1 MSNEELE
8 VYVALVAKFMQ
19 LSPEQRDLIS
29 GELQDHLQMRVE
41 DLIHEGVSKSDAIS
55 QAVEE
60 FGDAAVMAK
69 NFQTVH
75 NLKKRRWMMRFM
87 TFSIAGSFLV
97 AVLTMAMWPQ
107 NARFGSPSKL
117 IAQQNDWDNPF
128 DNPRDPKVKTVSDP
142 APKKVKP
149 NALAP
154 AHPKGKPTASDS
166 TQRNQRT
173 EAKLKQN
180 VNFDYDEAPFS
191 EIMEE
196 LGEQMGLNFILTPSA
211 SNDALPKDETI
222 TSNISG
228 MPLGK
233 ALDLILAPKNATY
246 VIDSGAILFISLDEA
261 DDECWHRVK
270 MFDCRE
276 LVKVLPKTAP
286 PVKLFLPRYFG
297 GGGGGG
303 GFGSG
308 GGGGGFGGGGGGVFS
323 IAPSSQQPQPQT
335 GNNTKK
341 QTAKNK
347 PSESQILDAKFQQI
361 ITMMEQE
368 ATRRRPEP
376 TAEYTL
382 ETLVY
387 TMTESGIWCQQESPL
402 KVVNGILVV
411 RGSEAKLK
419 QIENLLVD
427 LKGKLLD
434 K

>member
-60 FGDAAVMAK
+60 FGDAVVMAK

-107 NARFGSPSKL
+107 NARFGSPSKSV
-117 IAQQNDWDNPF
+117 AQENDNTDSPS
-128 DNPRDPKVKTVSDP
+128 PK
-142 APKKVKP
+142 A
-149 NALAP
+149 
-154 AHPKGKPTASDS
+154 KPTASDS
-166 TQRNQRT
+166 TQRTGQT
-173 EAKLKQN
+173 EAALKQA
-180 VNFDYDEAPFS
+180 VDLDFDGTPFV
-191 EIMEE
+191 EVKEE
-196 LGEQMGLNFILTPSA
+196 LATKTGLNFILTYSA
-211 SNDALPKDETI
+211 SDDALPDDEPI
-222 TSNISG
+222 TFEITG

-233 ALDLILAPKNATY
+233 ALELMLAPCNATY
-246 VIDSGAILFISLDEA
+246 VIDSGVVKFISIDEA
-261 DDECWHRVK
+261 EDEKWFRVK

-286 PVKLFLPRYFG
+286 PVKLFNFG
-297 GGGGGG
+297 GGL
-303 GFGSG
+303 SG
-308 GGGGGFGGGGGGVFS
+308 RGGGGGFGGGGGGVFS

-382 ETLVY
+382 ETLAY

>member
-107 NARFGSPSKL
+107 NARFGSPSKSV
-117 IAQQNDWDNPF
+117 AQENDNTDSPS
-128 DNPRDPKVKTVSDP
+128 PK
-142 APKKVKP
+142 A
-149 NALAP
+149 
-154 AHPKGKPTASDS
+154 KPTASDS
-166 TQRNQRT
+166 TQRTGQT
-173 EAKLKQN
+173 EAALKQA
-180 VNFDYDEAPFS
+180 VDLDFDEIPFV
-191 EIMEE
+191 EVKEE
-196 LGEQMGLNFILTPSA
+196 LATKTGLNFILTDSA
-211 SNDALPKDETI
+211 SDDALPDDEPI
-222 TSNISG
+222 TFEITG

-233 ALDLILAPKNATY
+233 ALELMLAPCNATY
-246 VIDSGAILFISLDEA
+246 VIDSGVVLFISLDEA
-261 DDECWHRVK
+261 EDEKWFRVK

-286 PVKLFLPRYFG
+286 PVKLFNFG
-297 GGGGGG
+297 GGFSGRSGGG
-303 GFGSG
+303 GFDGSG
-308 GGGGGFGGGGGGVFS
+308 GGGGGGGGVFS
-323 IAPSSQQPQPQT
+323 IAPPSHQSQPQT

-341 QTAKNK
+341 QTAKK
-347 PSESQILDAKFQQI
+347 SPSESQLLDKKLQQI
-361 ITMMEQE
+361 MKMLEQE
-368 ATRRRPEP
+368 ATRRQPLP
-376 TAEYTL
+376 SVEYTL
-382 ETLVY
+382 ETLVRSMVGSE
-387 TMTESGIWCQQESPL
+387 TWVEGDGHGSASL
-402 KVVNGILVV
+402 KVVNGILIV
-411 RGSEAKLK
+411 RNSETILK
-419 QIENLLVD
+419 QVENLLVD
-427 LKGKLLD
+427 LEGKLP
-434 K
+434 

>member
-1 MSNEELE
+1 
-8 VYVALVAKFMQ
+8 
-19 LSPEQRDLIS
+19 
-29 GELQDHLQMRVE
+29 
-41 DLIHEGVSKSDAIS
+41 
-55 QAVEE
+55 
-60 FGDAAVMAK
+60 
-69 NFQTVH
+69 
-75 NLKKRRWMMRFM
+75 MRFM

-107 NARFGSPSKL
+107 NARFGSPSKS
-117 IAQQNDWDNPF
+117 IAQQNDG
-128 DNPRDPKVKTVSDP
+128 SDVP
-142 APKKVKP
+142 APK
-149 NALAP
+149 A
-154 AHPKGKPTASDS
+154 KPTASDS
-166 TQRNQRT
+166 TQRNSQT
-173 EAKLKQN
+173 EAKLKQA
-180 VNFDYDEAPFS
+180 VGLDFDDTSFS
-191 EIMEE
+191 DVIEE
-196 LGEQMGLNFILTPSA
+196 LADKTGLNFILTDSA
-211 SNDALPKDETI
+211 SDDALPDDEPI
-222 TSNISG
+222 TFKITG
-228 MPLGK
+228 MPLEK
-233 ALDLILAPKNATY
+233 ALDLMLAPNNATY
-246 VIDSGAILFISLDEA
+246 VIDSGVVLFISLDEA
-261 DDECWHRVK
+261 EDEKWFRVK

-286 PVKLFLPRYFG
+286 PVKLFNFG
-297 GGGGGG
+297 GG
-303 GFGSG
+303 FSG
-308 GGGGGFGGGGGGVFS
+308 RGGGGGFGGGGGGVFS

>member
-107 NARFGSPSKL
+107 NARFGSPSKS
-117 IAQQNDWDNPF
+117 IAQQNDG
-128 DNPRDPKVKTVSDP
+128 SDVP
-142 APKKVKP
+142 APK
-149 NALAP
+149 A
-154 AHPKGKPTASDS
+154 KPTASDS
-166 TQRNQRT
+166 TQRNSQT
-173 EAKLKQN
+173 EAKLKQA
-180 VNFDYDEAPFS
+180 VGLDFDDTSFS
-191 EIMEE
+191 DVIEE
-196 LGEQMGLNFILTPSA
+196 LADKTGLNFILTDSA
-211 SNDALPKDETI
+211 SDDALPDDEPI
-222 TSNISG
+222 TFKITG

-233 ALDLILAPKNATY
+233 SLDLLLAATNATY
-246 VIDSGAILFISLDEA
+246 VIDSGVVKFISLDEA
-261 DDECWHRVK
+261 DDQKWLRVK

-276 LVKVLPKTAP
+276 LVKVLPKSCP
-286 PVKLFLPRYFG
+286 PVKLFNF
-297 GGGGGG
+297 GG
-303 GFGSG
+303 GFGRSG
-308 GGGGGFGGGGGGVFS
+308 RGGKGGFGGSGGGMFS
-323 IAPSSQQPQPQT
+323 IASPSHQSQPQT

-341 QTAKNK
+341 QTAEKK
-347 PSESQILDAKFQQI
+347 PSESQLLDMKLQQLLI
-361 ITMMEQE
+361 MLEQE

-376 TAEYTL
+376 SGEYTL
-382 ETLVY
+382 ETLVRSMVGSE
-387 TMTESGIWCQQESPL
+387 TWVEGDGHGSASLQA
-402 KVVNGILVV
+402 VNGILIVQN
-411 RGSEAKLK
+411 SEAQLK
-419 QIENLLVD
+419 QVENLLLD
-427 LKGKLLD
+427 LEGKLLS

>member
-60 FGDAAVMAK
+60 FGDAVVMAK

-107 NARFGSPSKL
+107 NARFGSPSKSV
-117 IAQQNDWDNPF
+117 AQENDNTDSP
-128 DNPRDPKVKTVSDP
+128 PPK
-142 APKKVKP
+142 A
-149 NALAP
+149 
-154 AHPKGKPTASDS
+154 KPTASDS
-166 TQRNQRT
+166 TQRTGQT
-173 EAKLKQN
+173 EAALKQA
-180 VNFDYDEAPFS
+180 VNLDFDEIPFV
-191 EIMEE
+191 ELKEE
-196 LGEQMGLNFILTPSA
+196 LATKTGLNFILTDSA
-211 SNDALPKDETI
+211 SDDALTADETI
-222 TSNISG
+222 TFEING

-233 ALDLILAPKNATY
+233 ALELMLAPYNATY
-246 VIDSGAILFISLDEA
+246 VIDSGVVLFISLDEA
-261 DDECWHRVK
+261 EDEKWFRVK

-286 PVKLFLPRYFG
+286 PVKLFNFG
-297 GGGGGG
+297 GG
-303 GFGSG
+303 FSG
-308 GGGGGFGGGGGGVFS
+308 RGGGGGFGGGGGGVFS